1 MKSLDRIKNQLRDG
15 DYELVG
21 TGLGES
27 PNTIK
32 AKVHGYRRD
41 IGGVVEKAFKILFKT
56 RDLSEAQ
63 VLDQLKQ
70 LRKEQEVES

>member
-1 MKSLDRIKNQLRDG
+1 MKSLERIKNQLRDG
-15 DYELVG
+15 DYDLVG
-21 TGLGES
+21 AGLGES

-41 IGGVVEKAFKILFKT
+41 IGGVVEKAFNILFKH

-63 VLDQLKQ
+63 LIAQLKR
-70 LRKEQEVES
+70 LREQQEVES